1 MVRAITDRITDLRRE
16 IAKIMEANTLYVNRG
31 KRLVETPDHERRSQ
45 RLHEI
50 MDELKGL
57 TDWKKL

>member
-1 MVRAITDRITDLRRE
+1 
-16 IAKIMEANTLYVNRG
+16 MEANTLYVTRG